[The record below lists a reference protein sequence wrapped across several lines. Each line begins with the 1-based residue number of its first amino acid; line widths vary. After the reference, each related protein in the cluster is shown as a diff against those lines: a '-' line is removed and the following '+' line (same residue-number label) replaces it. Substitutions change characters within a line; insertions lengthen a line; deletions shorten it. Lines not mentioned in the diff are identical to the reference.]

1 LINVLHELYLRK
13 MAVNMS
19 DLRVKVINQKKRS
32 LLLLGLLNNIW
43 IKRLRR
49 SFFKWSRDKDLKTC
63 VIEVNE
69 EGPVVESVLQE

>member
-49 SFFKWSRDKDLKTC
+49 SFLKWSRDKDLKTC

-69 EGPVVESVLQE
+69 EGPVVENVLQE

>member
-1 LINVLHELYLRK
+1 MINVLHELYLRK

-49 SFFKWSRDKDLKTC
+49 SFLKWSRDKDLKTC

-69 EGPVVESVLQE
+69 EGPVVENVLQE